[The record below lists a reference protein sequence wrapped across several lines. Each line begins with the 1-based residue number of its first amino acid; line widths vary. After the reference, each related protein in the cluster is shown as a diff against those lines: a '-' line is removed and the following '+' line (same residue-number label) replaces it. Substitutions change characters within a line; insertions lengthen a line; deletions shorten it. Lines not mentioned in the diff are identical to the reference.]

1 MPTSFWGWV
10 IFFCEKY
17 GVFFLRGAGT
27 TLLIS
32 IIATI
37 LGFFLGLAVAVVR
50 TVPIDEHDSKFRRI
64 FYKVVQFILVAYI
77 EIFRGTPMIVQ
88 AMVIYYGSAELWS
101 LDMTPFGAA
110 ILIVSVNTG
119 AYIAEIARGG
129 IISIDKGQTEAA
141 QSIGMTHWQTMTNII
156 LPQAIRNILPSI
168 GNEFVVNIKDTSVL
182 NVISVTELFFM
193 SKSAAGTYMKYFE
206 VFFITSVIYFVLTFT
221 VTRLLLVIEKKIDGP
236 DSFIIHGS
244 QTTPEGVIEGIEGAG
259 LS

>member
-1 MPTSFWGWV
+1 M
-10 IFFCEKY
+10 
-17 GVFFLRGAGT
+17 RGAGT

-32 IIATI
+32 IISTV
-37 LGFFLGLAVAVVR
+37 LGFLIGLAVAVVR
-50 TVPIDEHDSKFRRI
+50 TVPIDEHDSRFRQF
-64 FYKVVQFILVAYI
+64 FYRVVQWIFVAYI

-88 AMVIYYGSAELWS
+88 AMVIYYGSAELWG
-101 LDMTPFGAA
+101 LDLSPFAA
-110 ILIVSVNTG
+110 ALLIVSVNTG
-119 AYIAEIARGG
+119 AYMAEIARGG

-141 QSIGMTHWQTMTNII
+141 QSIGMTHWQTMTTVI

-206 VFFITSVIYFVLTFT
+206 VFFITCVIYFILTFS
-221 VTRLLLVIEKKIDGP
+221 VTRLLLVVEKKIDGP

-244 QTTPEGVIEGIEGAG
+244 QTTPEGIIEGVEGR
-259 LS
+259 

>member
-1 MPTSFWGWV
+1 MPTSFFGWV
-10 IFFCEKY
+10 LFFCNKY
-17 GVFFLRGAGT
+17 GAFFLRGAGT

-32 IIATI
+32 VISTI
-37 LGFFLGLAVAVVR
+37 LGFIIGLAVAVVR
-50 TVPIDEHDSKFRRI
+50 TVPVDEQDSRFRKV
-64 FYKVVQFILVAYI
+64 FYKIVQGILVAYI

-88 AMVIYYGSAELWS
+88 AMVIYYGSAELWGI
-101 LDMTPFGAA
+101 DMSPFVAA
-110 ILIVSVNTG
+110 LFIVSINTG
-119 AYIAEIARGG
+119 AYMAEIARGG

-141 QSIGMTHWQTMTNII
+141 QSIGMTHWQTMTTVI

-206 VFFITSVIYFVLTFT
+206 VFFITCVIYFVLTFS
-221 VTRLLLVIEKKIDGP
+221 VTRLLLFIEKKIDGP

-244 QTTPEGVIEGIEGAG
+244 QTTPEGIIEGIEEK
-259 LS
+259 

>member
-1 MPTSFWGWV
+1 MPTTFFGWV
-10 IFFCEKY
+10 VFFCQKY

-32 IIATI
+32 IIATT
-37 LGFFLGLAVAVVR
+37 LGFFIGLAVAIVR
-50 TVPIDEHDSKFRRI
+50 TVPIDEHDSRFRRN
-64 FYKVVQFILVAYI
+64 FYKVVRAILVAYI

-88 AMVIYYGSAELWS
+88 AMVIYYGSAELWG
-101 LDMTPFGAA
+101 LDMSPFAA
-110 ILIVSVNTG
+110 ALLIVSVNTG
-119 AYIAEIARGG
+119 AYMAEIARGG
-129 IISIDKGQTEAA
+129 IISIDNGQTEAA
-141 QSIGMTHWQTMTNII
+141 QSIGMTHWQTMTSII

-206 VFFITSVIYFVLTFT
+206 VFFITSVIYFVLTFS
-221 VTRLLLVIEKKIDGP
+221 VTRLLLVFEKKIDGP

-244 QTTPEGVIEGIEGAG
+244 QTTPEGIIEGREA
-259 LS
+259 

>member
-32 IIATI
+32 IISTI

>member
-1 MPTSFWGWV
+1 MPTSFFGWV
-10 IFFCEKY
+10 LFFCNKY
-17 GVFFLRGAGT
+17 GAFFLRGAGT

-32 IIATI
+32 VISTI
-37 LGFFLGLAVAVVR
+37 LGFIIGLAVAVVR
-50 TVPIDEHDSKFRRI
+50 TVPVDEQDSRFRKV
-64 FYKVVQFILVAYI
+64 FYKIVQGILVAYI

-88 AMVIYYGSAELWS
+88 AMVIYYGSAELWGI
-101 LDMTPFGAA
+101 DMSPFVAA
-110 ILIVSVNTG
+110 LFIVSINTG
-119 AYIAEIARGG
+119 AYMAEIARGG

-141 QSIGMTHWQTMTNII
+141 QSIGMTHWQTMTTVI

-206 VFFITSVIYFVLTFT
+206 VFFITCVIYFVLTFT
-221 VTRLLLVIEKKIDGP
+221 VTRLLLFIEKKIDGP

-244 QTTPEGVIEGIEGAG
+244 QTTPESIIEGIEEK
-259 LS
+259 

>member
-1 MPTSFWGWV
+1 MPTSFFGWV
-10 IFFCEKY
+10 VFFCKKY
-17 GVFFLRGAGT
+17 GIFFLRGAGT

-37 LGFFLGLAVAVVR
+37 LGFLIGLAVAVVR
-50 TVPIDEHDSKFRRI
+50 TVPIDEHDSPFRRT
-64 FYKVVQFILVAYI
+64 FYKIVQGIFVAYI

-88 AMVIYYGSAELWS
+88 AMVIYYGSAELWG
-101 LDMTPFGAA
+101 LDMSPFAA
-110 ILIVSVNTG
+110 ALLIVSVNTG
-119 AYIAEIARGG
+119 AYMAEIARGG
-129 IISIDKGQTEAA
+129 IISIDKGQTE
-141 QSIGMTHWQTMTNII
+141 TMTTVI

-206 VFFITSVIYFVLTFT
+206 VFFITCVIYFILTFT

-244 QTTPEGVIEGIEGAG
+244 QTTPEGIIEGVEEK
-259 LS
+259 